1 MRVRAAGIALLVVA
15 AVACQTARPGTEAAP
30 VASTSA
36 GVSPASSGSPTPT
49 PAISATAQSAQC
61 GQRITAD
68 FLLANDMTCTT
79 DAFVINADNVTLD
92 LGGRTITGPGMGP
105 QTWPL
110 PQLDSVGVRT
120 GGHTN
125 VTIRNGTISQFST
138 GIYFVDEVKS
148 RIEDVTSERNR
159 FGFYIHASSQNA
171 IRRSTVVGNV
181 YGLHLQDA
189 NDDIVEGNNL
199 IRQTYNS
206 PGGYGIYLY
215 RSTGN
220 RIVENTIENNVN
232 WGIWFSDAKNNT
244 IFHNNVAGNS
254 PQVSDNNPD
263 ANHWYDAEKKEGNW
277 WADYKG
283 TDADNDLIGDTPYGI
298 LGPGGAVD
306 AYPFVA
312 RDGWKKKTHST
323 IDHYQ
328 PPLARPPREV
338 RLVVVSGGTVGIGRP
353 HDSALAAT
361 SVHASSVAV
370 QTDGRTLLALDG
382 KTLTAWDLTGGEPST
397 RTVAIDGGIVGANR
411 DGVSALI
418 VGPRGAQQIDL
429 VTGQQ
434 EFFDYTGVPQELAP
448 SYKHNHIFVATPRGV
463 ELLYLNLGGRTPH
476 RPARR
481 PRRRD
486 VDERVRNAHLHR
498 GPRQERDRR
507 RRYRAVRGRATHHDR
522 QRGDGDRGL
531 AWRGRAVRGY
541 RERRARDRPRQRTRA
556 RAHVLPRIRG
566 RPRDLAERRRALCGA
581 RRAPA
586 RGRGARHRGAAD
598 GEHHPAPGGS
608 DQAARRVVLGAS
620 SARSVRASPRSPGT
634 RPARPARA
642 TAGPRRRRRSTSGG
656 RCHSAARAS
665 IRRRRAPRSH
675 SRP

>member
-1 MRVRAAGIALLVVA
+1 MRVRAVGIALLVVA
-15 AVACQTARPGTEAAP
+15 GVACQTGRPGAEASPA
-30 VASTSA
+30 ASASA
-36 GVSPASSGSPTPT
+36 AVSPAASGSPTPT

-61 GQRITAD
+61 GQRVTAD

-125 VTIRNGTISQFST
+125 VTIRNGTISLFST

-159 FGFYIHASSQNA
+159 VGVYIHASSQNA

-181 YGLHLQDA
+181 YGLHLQDS
-189 NDDIVEGNNL
+189 NDNIVEGNNL
-199 IRQTYNS
+199 VRQTYNS
-206 PGGYGIYLY
+206 PGGFGIYLY

-263 ANHWYDAEKKEGNW
+263 ANHWYDADKKEGNW

-312 RDGWKKKTHST
+312 RDGWRKKTHST

-328 PPLARPPREV
+328 PAGVLRLRGRATGARAELQTQSHLRGHAT
-338 RLVVVSGGTVGIGRP
+338 RGRAAVSQSRRT
-353 HDSALAAT
+353 HAL
-361 SVHASSVAV
+361 
-370 QTDGRTLLALDG
+370 
-382 KTLTAWDLTGGEPST
+382 
-397 RTVAIDGGIVGANR
+397 
-411 DGVSALI
+411 
-418 VGPRGAQQIDL
+418 
-429 VTGQQ
+429 
-434 EFFDYTGVPQELAP
+434 
-448 SYKHNHIFVATPRGV
+448 
-463 ELLYLNLGGRTPH
+463 H

-507 RRYRAVRGRATHHDR
+507 RRYRAVRGRATHRHR

-556 RAHVLPRIRG
+556 RAHVVPRIGG

-586 RGRGARHRGAAD
+586 RGRGARHSGATD
-598 GEHHPAPGGS
+598 REHHPAPGGS
-608 DQAARRVVLGAS
+608 D
-620 SARSVRASPRSPGT
+620 
-634 RPARPARA
+634 
-642 TAGPRRRRRSTSGG
+642 
-656 RCHSAARAS
+656 H
-665 IRRRRAPRSH
+665 
-675 SRP
+675 

>member
-36 GVSPASSGSPTPT
+36 GVSPAASGSPTPT

-181 YGLHLQDA
+181 YGLHLQDS
-189 NDDIVEGNNL
+189 NDNIIEGNNL
-199 IRQTYNS
+199 VRQTYNS
-206 PGGYGIYLY
+206 PGGFGIYLY

-263 ANHWYDAEKKEGNW
+263 ANHWYDADKKEGNW

-312 RDGWKKKTHST
+312 RDGWRKKTHST

-353 HDSALAAT
+353 HDSAIAPT

-382 KTLTAWDLTGGEPST
+382 KALTAWDLTGGEPTT

-429 VTGQQ
+429 TTGQQ
-434 EFFDYTGVPQELAP
+434 EFFDYGGAPQELAP

-463 ELLYLNLGGRTPH
+463 ELLYLNLGGRTPYTVPLDG
-476 RPARR
+476 PAGAMSMNGSGTRIYTAVR
-481 PRRRD
+481 GKNVID
-486 VDERVRNAHLHR
+486 VVDTEQYAVVQRIAIDSEATAIAVSPGEDALYVGTANGVLAIDLGNERVR
-498 GPRQERDRR
+498 
-507 RRYRAVRGRATHHDR
+507 
-522 QRGDGDRGL
+522 
-531 AWRGRAVRGY
+531 
-541 RERRARDRPRQRTRA
+541 ARTSFLGS
-556 RAHVLPRIRG
+556 VV
-566 RPRDLAERRRALCGA
+566 DLAISPNADELYVALAGLQHA
-581 RRAPA
+581 VAVLDT
-586 RGRGARHRGAAD
+586 AALRTANII
-598 GEHHPAPGGS
+598 PL
-608 DQAARRVVLGAS
+608 QADPTKLLAAS
-620 SARSVRASPRSPGT
+620 Y
-634 RPARPARA
+634 
-642 TAGPRRRRRSTSGG
+642 
-656 RCHSAARAS
+656 
-665 IRRRRAPRSH
+665 
-675 SRP
+675 